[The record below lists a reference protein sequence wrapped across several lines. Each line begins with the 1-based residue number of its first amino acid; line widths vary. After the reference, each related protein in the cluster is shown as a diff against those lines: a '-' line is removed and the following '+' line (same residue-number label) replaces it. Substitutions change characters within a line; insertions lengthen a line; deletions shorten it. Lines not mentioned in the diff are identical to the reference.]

1 MCKVDKT
8 SEVIDA
14 AISYLIY
21 KLKELDQQHQKNKE
35 AILELLEGVATQ
47 DDQWDRRLENTRI
60 SHEIV
65 KAKMSVLIEL
75 FLSFVRFVPRDKRQE
90 ITVNKLCVY
99 AHMPFGKDQ
108 IPNRRIHPAGM
119 RGINRKMSYLHG
131 LPIREHQMHT

>member
-90 ITVNKLCVY
+90 IT
-99 AHMPFGKDQ
+99 Q
-108 IPNRRIHPAGM
+108 IIRSLPENFIDIDPNLFSID
-119 RGINRKMSYLHG
+119 INALKQLDSG
-131 LPIREHQMHT
+131 TNGS